1 MKDAASR
8 LSSVLTK
15 AEELCLAWGIL
26 GIAGLSIANVLSRT
40 LLSQSLAF
48 AEEGSQIL
56 VVFVT
61 FLGLGYAT
69 GKGRHIR
76 MTALYDQLSLPWRK
90 RLTIA
95 ISATTAALLFFFAFL
110 ALRYSFGTVRELGS
124 RSPVLGIP
132 LYLVTLAAPLGFVL
146 AGLQYVLAVVK
157 NLRTEGV
164 WLSHETEDT
173 HDAAP
178 PEGI

>member
-1 MKDAASR
+1 MKSVASR
-8 LSSVLTK
+8 VSSSLTK
-15 AEELCLAWGIL
+15 IEELCLAWGIL

-40 LLSQSLAF
+40 LFSESLAF

-76 MTALYDQLSLPWRK
+76 MTALYDQLPLVWRK
-90 RLTIA
+90 RMTIA
-95 ISATTAALLFFFAFL
+95 ISASTAALLFFFAYL
-110 ALRYSFGTVRELGS
+110 AMRYAFGTVRELGS
-124 RSPVLGIP
+124 RSPVLGVP
-132 LYLVTLAAPLGFVL
+132 LYLVYLAAPLGLSL
-146 AGLQYVLAVVK
+146 AGVQYVLAVVK

-164 WLSHETEDT
+164 WLSYETQED
-173 HDAAP
+173 HDVP